1 MKNNSNRISVLFLL
15 AIGLLWT
22 AAANA
27 QEPQKIS
34 LVQTPGEFVQ
44 QELKLEAG
52 KSYVFEVENSGVD
65 RLVGFVVAPKGK
77 TDKANHVQNAYLFKT
92 IADGEKA
99 SSKEVVLEKGEYV
112 YFCPLNPTPQ
122 YKITVE

>member
-1 MKNNSNRISVLFLL
+1 MKRNSISILFLVAL
-15 AIGLLWT
+15 GLLSSV
-22 AAANA
+22 ALSA
-27 QEPQKIS
+27 QEPQKVS
-34 LVQTPGEFVQ
+34 LIQTPGEFVQ

-52 KSYVFEVENSGVD
+52 KSYVFEVENQGVD
-65 RLVGFVVAPKGK
+65 RLVGFVIAPKGK

-99 SSKEVVLEKGEYV
+99 SSKEVVLDKGEYV

>member
-1 MKNNSNRISVLFLL
+1 MKNNRISILFLL
-15 AIGLLWT
+15 TIALLWSV
-22 AAANA
+22 ASNA

-65 RLVGFVVAPKGK
+65 REVGFVVAPKGK
-77 TDKANHVQNAYLFKT
+77 TDQANHVQNAYLLKT

-99 SSKEVVLEKGEYV
+99 SSKTVVLEKGEYV